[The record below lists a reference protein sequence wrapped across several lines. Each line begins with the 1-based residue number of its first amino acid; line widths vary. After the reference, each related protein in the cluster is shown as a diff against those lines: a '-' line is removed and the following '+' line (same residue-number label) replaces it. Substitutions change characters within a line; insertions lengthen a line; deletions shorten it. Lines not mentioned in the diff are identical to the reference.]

1 MRALVIAALLLGVS
15 AMLAVLSPE
24 YLSSELSRR
33 LLGVLLGFVV
43 IIYANTVPK
52 ALAPLIQMRCDPA
65 SEQAMRRFT
74 GWTLAL
80 GGAGY
85 AVTWII
91 APLQHANALSGGL
104 LCTAL
109 MVVIARLILGMVR
122 EPRP

>member
-1 MRALVIAALLLGVS
+1 MRHRGVFRQWLPPDR
-15 AMLAVLSPE
+15 AE
-24 YLSSELSRR
+24 
-33 LLGVLLGFVV
+33 
-43 IIYANTVPK
+43 VPK

-91 APLQHANALSGGL
+91 APLQHANALSGGR